1 MVSIWTAPMGR
12 WVLRTL
18 QIFALAPLIATAPAF
33 AQPPASPAASAG
45 SQAPPLT
52 LEAALARAMEAN
64 PALMAAR
71 MRRSVDVA
79 GRDVARERPNPE
91 VHVEAE
97 RETPKYA
104 YTVAQP
110 LELGGKRGK
119 RIAVSDATIRTGEAE
134 LAVSVLDVRAAVR
147 RAYFDR
153 VATDARLVL
162 ESELRELAVRVVDA
176 ARQRFDAGS
185 APRLELVQ
193 SQLALAQVE
202 NDMAAARA
210 ESLAARTQLNALLGL
225 PLDAASA
232 VTTALDGGVLPS
244 LDAAIAR
251 AEGASAELALAER
264 RIQEQRAKID
274 LARAMQVPDVTPE
287 AAITQNNEPEFST
300 GWRAAVTVGVPVF
313 TRHKAGVQ
321 LESATLA
328 QLETERNA
336 TRARIQ
342 GEVAS
347 AAALAQ
353 SNLDQYQRYRD
364 QILPQA
370 LDVERMAEDSY
381 KLGQTGIAAFLQA
394 LQATRDVRLRA
405 LQAGA
410 DFQRTLADLE
420 RAIGAPL
427 P

>member
-1 MVSIWTAPMGR
+1 
-12 WVLRTL
+12 
-18 QIFALAPLIATAPAF
+18 
-33 AQPPASPAASAG
+33 
-45 SQAPPLT
+45 
-52 LEAALARAMEAN
+52 
-64 PALMAAR
+64 
-71 MRRSVDVA
+71 
-79 GRDVARERPNPE
+79 
-91 VHVEAE
+91 
-97 RETPKYA
+97 
-104 YTVAQP
+104 
-110 LELGGKRGK
+110 
-119 RIAVSDATIRTGEAE
+119 
-134 LAVSVLDVRAAVR
+134 VLDVRAAVR

>member
-33 AQPPASPAASAG
+33 AQPPASPAAPG